1 MQGVVGNAVIG
12 FSVLLGFSVLI
23 AIVGVVNNLSLSVMQ
38 RTREIGLLRAVGLSR
53 SAVRATIRAEAAQL
67 TVAATT
73 LGIVLGIVYGWAG
86 ALSLLSAIDGVG
98 FFSPAIPWKVLLA
111 TAVMAPLVVLA
122 SLVPAR
128 RATRITPTTT
138 LAAT

>member
-1 MQGVVGNAVIG
+1 M
-12 FSVLLGFSVLI
+12 LLGFSVLI
-23 AIVGVVNNLSLSVMQ
+23 AIIGVVNNLSLSVMQ
-38 RTREIGLLRAVGLSR
+38 RTRELGLLCAIGLSR

-73 LGIVLGIVYGWAG
+73 LGIVLGIGYGWAG
-86 ALSLLSAIDGVG
+86 ALSLLSAIEGAGV
-98 FFSPAIPWKVLLA
+98 FAPAIPWSVLLA
-111 TAVMAPLVVLA
+111 TAFVTPLIVFLA

-128 RATRITPTTT
+128 RATRISPTTA